1 MDCEFILARSRI
13 HRGEGELEYFDPRIG
28 SRRGKMASPK
38 WEEVVSSIPCEGEFL
53 KSSMR
58 MKTMIG
64 ELYQDWKKGEWGG
77 SSHD

>member
-1 MDCEFILARSRI
+1 MCLWMLTRYRL
-13 HRGEGELEYFDPRIG
+13 RYGEGELEEFGPEIG

-58 MKTMIG
+58 MKTMV
-64 ELYQDWKKGEWGG
+64 ELFITYREI
-77 SSHD
+77 